1 MSNEKVIIF
10 SAPSGSGKSTVVN
23 HLLKVFPH
31 LAFSVSAT
39 TRKPRKGEIHG
50 ESYYFF
56 EEDLFRQ
63 KINEG
68 AFIEYEEVYKGLL
81 YGTLQSEVDRIWRQQ
96 KCVVFD
102 VDVVGGVEL
111 KKKFKEKALSVF
123 LRPPSLEVLLER
135 LIKRSTEVEHELKM
149 RMDKA
154 RVELE
159 YENQYDVVLINDILE
174 QTLKNSEEL
183 VRKFTLAGH

>member
-23 HLLKVFPH
+23 HLLRVFPH

-39 TRKPRKGEIHG
+39 TRKPRQGEIHG

-56 EEDLFRQ
+56 DEDSFRQ

-102 VDVVGGVEL
+102 VDVVGGVAL

-174 QTLKNSEEL
+174 ETLIKSEEL
-183 VRKFTLAGH
+183 VKTFTLTDH